1 MKVKGIKRGQIIE
14 LIEVLDVPDGEQ
26 VTVEVSRVHPLS
38 QLTPKERQMRID
50 SALGGWK
57 NDPNLDNIFAEID
70 RERHADRGRQIDSFD
85 D

>member
-1 MKVKGIKRGQIIE
+1 MKVKGIKRGHTIE
-14 LIEVLDVPDGEQ
+14 LIETLDIPDGEQ
-26 VTVEVSRVHPLS
+26 VMVEASRVHPLS
-38 QLTPKERQMRID
+38 QLTPEERQKRID
-50 SALGGWK
+50 SVLGGWK